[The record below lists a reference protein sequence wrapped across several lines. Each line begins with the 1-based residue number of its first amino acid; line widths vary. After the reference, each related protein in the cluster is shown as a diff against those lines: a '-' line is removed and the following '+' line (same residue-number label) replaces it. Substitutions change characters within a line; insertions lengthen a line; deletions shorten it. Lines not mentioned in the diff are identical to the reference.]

1 MTMKW
6 HKIYFEGKNSE
17 QMKKFSEN
25 QVQEFTKL
33 LKKIEKMKVVILAG
47 GMGTESLNIQNH

>member
-1 MTMKW
+1 MKW
-6 HKIYFEGKNSE
+6 YKIYFEGKNSE

-33 LKKIEKMKVVILAG
+33 LKKIEKMKVVILAEYG
-47 GMGTESLNIQNH
+47 YKISEYTNH